1 MKKTQKTIEF
11 VLLTVALVALA
22 LPMTF
27 LPVAKATEHGALS
40 AVGFELVAEQAGV
53 DSTLEKEEMSY
64 ISLEDLKDELGELK
78 LIQLTATDEAPDE
91 IGQKRVE
98 KAISYAVGTFDS
110 YARTRYTLPVPVTE
124 KVKSTCLDLAV
135 YYLVKGR
142 ASIDEGEYKIKA
154 SNNQMALKFLG
165 DLRDGKAALDVPTA
179 EETKTNP
186 ASPDDVLKG
195 SDISPSVFSDD
206 NLKGY

>member
-1 MKKTQKTIEF
+1 MKRIKKTIHTCLMI
-11 VLLTVALVALA
+11 VALVALA
-22 LPMTF
+22 LPITF
-27 LPVAKATEHGALS
+27 LPVAKATEHAPPRDAVLVMVADDSGA
-40 AVGFELVAEQAGV
+40 
-53 DSTLEKEEMSY
+53 DLENQEMSY
-64 ISLEDLKDELGELK
+64 ITVDDLKDELGEYK
-78 LIQLTATDEAPDE
+78 LIQLTATDEAPGE
-91 IGQKRVE
+91 IGEKRVD

-110 YARTRYTLPVPVTE
+110 YARTRYTLPVTVTE
-124 KVKSTCLDLAV
+124 KVKATCLDLAV
-135 YYLVKGR
+135 FYLVKGR

-165 DLRDGKAALDVPTA
+165 DLREGKAALDVPTA

-186 ASPDDVLKG
+186 ASPDDVLKA